1 MPDESEWI
9 TKRCA
14 ADATSASLRRAD
26 LTSRFLPGVE
36 RRDCRAC
43 EVCQRQRD
51 SGSQLSGVIRDRG
64 AREENRKQKGHK
76 KIPPALARN
85 RRVGKGRAERKSHI
99 SFRNSRPTFG
109 GPLMPPFRYPSMLD
123 YRMLLERLLPSAGM
137 AGQ

>member
-26 LTSRFLPGVE
+26 LTSGFLPGVE

-76 KIPPALARN
+76 KSRRFLQETGGLGRGGQREKVTLAFGILD
-85 RRVGKGRAERKSHI
+85 RRLAVR
-99 SFRNSRPTFG
+99 
-109 GPLMPPFRYPSMLD
+109 
-123 YRMLLERLLPSAGM
+123 
-137 AGQ
+137 